1 MGWIRFTDK
10 GFLHPFR
17 SHRGAGRNLGRLL
30 RGVGRSA
37 RSRMRS
43 ARPRRDRRGCCCCPA
58 FFIVGL
64 AGVGLIAGF
73 LSAGIRLLGWA

>member
-1 MGWIRFTDK
+1 MGWIRFTDM
-10 GFLHPFR
+10 R
-17 SHRGAGRNLGRLL
+17 RYRGVGRLL

-43 ARPRRDRRGCCCCPA
+43 AGQRRDRRGCCCCPA
-58 FFIVGL
+58 FFILGL

-73 LSAGIRLLGWA
+73 FYAGIRLLGWA